1 MAASGAGSRE
11 VWDAVRSGAALPV
24 PAGDA
29 PHPDLEWAASGAMA
43 LSGRPDGPPVLA
55 PAPLAS
61 AARAAVAA
69 LTGPCGGGPALERL
83 DGPALLGE
91 HAACFGLVR
100 RGDVSPG
107 GSCRLVRAANGW
119 LAVNLARPD
128 DARAV
133 PAWLEA
139 EPAPDV
145 WALVRERVR
154 RRDAALLVERAS
166 WLGLPVAEAGPPP
179 PGEPAWCRVERIG
192 APRARTL
199 ADAPLV
205 VDLSAMWAG
214 PLCTQ
219 LLSLAG
225 AHVVKLESTRRP
237 DGARAARGGFFDL
250 LNAGKRCAAL
260 DFASP
265 EDLRRLRALLER
277 ADIVVEASRPR
288 ALAQLGIDAAALLRA
303 RPGLTWVSLT
313 GYGRTGAGA
322 SRAAFGD
329 DAAAAAGLCA
339 ATGGADAPL
348 FCGDAVADPLGGVYA
363 AVAALASFRAGG
375 GHLIDVSL
383 SGVVAHLLARP
394 GRTREAR
401 VERGSGFEV
410 VCGGARSRV
419 REPRAR
425 PPAGRAGAL
434 GSDTAAVL
442 AELGIAC

>member
-1 MAASGAGSRE
+1 
-11 VWDAVRSGAALPV
+11 
-24 PAGDA
+24 
-29 PHPDLEWAASGAMA
+29 MA
-43 LSGRPDGPPVLA
+43 LSGWLDGPPLLA

-69 LTGPCGGGPALERL
+69 LAGPCGGGPAVSNL
-83 DGPALLGE
+83 DGAALLGE

-139 EPAPDV
+139 EPIPDV
-145 WALVRERVR
+145 WALVRERVL
-154 RRDAALLVERAS
+154 RRDAAELVERAI
-166 WLGLPVAEAGPPP
+166 WLGLPVAEATPPS
-179 PGEPAWCRVERIG
+179 PGESPWCRVEAQGSPCAR
-192 APRARTL
+192 AP
-199 ADAPLV
+199 ADVPLV
-205 VDLSAMWAG
+205 LDLSAMWAG

-225 AHVVKLESTRRP
+225 ARVVKLESTRRP

-260 DFASP
+260 DFASS
-265 EDLRRLRALLER
+265 EGRAQLRALLER

-288 ALAQLGIDAAALLRA
+288 ALAQLGIDAGALVRA
-303 RPGLTWVSLT
+303 RPGLSWVSLT
-313 GYGRTGAGA
+313 GYGRAGA
-322 SRAAFGD
+322 AGSRVAFGD

-339 ATGGADAPL
+339 ATGSADAPL

-394 GRTREAR
+394 GRAREAR
-401 VERGSGFEV
+401 VERGRRGFEV
-410 VCGGARSRV
+410 VCGGARARV

-434 GSDTAAVL
+434 GADTAAVL
-442 AELGIAC
+442 AELRAAC